1 MRTTKSII
9 IAGVTA
15 FILFFGIILGVNAT
29 NDPVK
34 KTEPKTLTYDTWYF
48 TGSTT
53 AEALDPNKYSPN
65 PVSTKPCGTTPQI
78 ACRILAPDNGS
89 GKPDLDEMSADG
101 NPISDEI
108 HQANTNLTVNSTVKA
123 FRTK

>member
-34 KTEPKTLTYDTWYF
+34 KTGPKTLTYDTWYF

-53 AEALDPNKYSPN
+53 AEALDHNKYSPN

-108 HQANTNLTVNSTVKA
+108 QQANTNLTVNSTVKA